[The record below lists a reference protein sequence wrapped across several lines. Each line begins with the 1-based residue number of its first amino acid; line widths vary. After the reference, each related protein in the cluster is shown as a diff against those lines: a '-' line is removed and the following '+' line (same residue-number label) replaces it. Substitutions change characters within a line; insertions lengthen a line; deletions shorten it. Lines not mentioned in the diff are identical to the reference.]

1 MSGVTD
7 SIPIEMPQLS
17 AGQDEDASEGA
28 TLASWLVAVGDLV
41 KQGEVVAELE
51 TDKATVELESPV
63 AGRVLELVVAEGT
76 EGVVPGTVLGLLA
89 SGGAS
94 VNASA
99 GSGDGA
105 APASASVSADRD
117 SGASA
122 EPATPANTAREY
134 SGSVGENAD
143 APRSTPLA
151 RRAAVA
157 NEVDLAEL
165 AGTGAG
171 GRVVEA
177 DVLQAAGQSEGS
189 SAGAASE
196 EQRASAPVDSIV
208 SAAPV
213 VASIDE
219 SVALEEGVRSER
231 LSAMRKTIARRMTES
246 KQQVP
251 HFYLRMRV
259 RMDEVMSVR
268 ARLNEGLAAEGRD
281 VKISVNDFVIRALA
295 LGLRDVP
302 AANVQYAGD
311 AMHVFDR
318 VDVSV
323 AVATDGGL
331 VTPVIR
337 DADRKGLTSLAE
349 EVKFL
354 AGLARDGKL
363 KPEQYQG
370 GTATISNLGMYGIE
384 SVYPIINPPQACIL
398 GVGAAEEQA
407 VVVDGELQVGRV
419 ASLTLAA
426 DHRAVDGAVG
436 AQLLASV
443 CARLIDPL
451 GMML

>member
-41 KQGEVVAELE
+41 EQGEVVAELE

-105 APASASVSADRD
+105 APASASVSMDRD
-117 SGASA
+117 SGASE

>member
-1 MSGVTD
+1 MAGVTD

-17 AGQDEDASEGA
+17 SGSEEEAGEGA
-28 TLASWLVAVGDLV
+28 TLASWLVEVGDLV
-41 KQGEVVAELE
+41 EAGEVIAELE

-63 AGRVLELVVAEGT
+63 AGRVLELVVAAGT
-76 EGVVPGTVLGLLA
+76 EGIEPGTVLGRLAAQDHAGA
-89 SGGAS
+89 SGEAEPSAS
-94 VNASA
+94 IEDAGTPAASDASA
-99 GSGDGA
+99 A
-105 APASASVSADRD
+105 AKGLIAPDADASASDPTPDAIDR
-117 SGASA
+117 
-122 EPATPANTAREY
+122 T
-134 SGSVGENAD
+134 
-143 APRSTPLA
+143 RSTPLA
-151 RRAAVA
+151 RRAAAA
-157 NEVDLAEL
+157 NEVDLAAL
-165 AGTGAG
+165 SGTGAG

-177 DVLQAAGQSEGS
+177 DVLRAAGQSVEAP
-189 SAGAASE
+189 SAALVPP
-196 EQRASAPVDSIV
+196 APV
-208 SAAPV
+208 AAPAPIVETLDASV
-213 VASIDE
+213 VSGD
-219 SVALEEGVRSER
+219 GVRSER

-251 HFYLRMRV
+251 HFYLRVRV

-268 ARLNEGLAAEGRD
+268 ARLNEGLAGEGRD

-302 AANVQYAGD
+302 EANVQYAED
-311 AMHVFDR
+311 SMRIFDR

-323 AVATDGGL
+323 AVATEGGL
-331 VTPVIR
+331 VTPVVR
-337 DADRKGLTSLAE
+337 DADRKGLTALAE
-349 EVKFL
+349 EVKSL

-384 SVYPIINPPQACIL
+384 SVYPILNPPQACIL

-407 VVVDGELQVGRV
+407 VVIDGEIQVGRV
-419 ASLTLAA
+419 ASITLAA

-443 CARLIDPL
+443 RTRLLDPL